1 MSRTPPGDDRAAAY
15 APSPEAPTRRQH
27 EPTPDKNGVWATSR
41 VAWYAQVF
49 TGPSRPEL
57 AGISLSGVCVTAVES
72 RPAGVVL
79 TPSPGGHRPFGAR
92 VKAFV
97 ALTKPRIIELLLIT
111 TVPVMFLAEQGVPD
125 MWLVLVTCVGGY
137 LSAGGAN
144 ALNMFIDRDID
155 ALMDRTSQRP
165 LVTGM
170 VSPREGLVFGL
181 SLAVISTLWFGLLV
195 NWLSAALALGALLFY
210 VVVYTM
216 ILKRRTSQNIV
227 WGGIAGCMP
236 VFIGWSAVTN
246 SLSWAAVIL
255 FLVMFFWTPP
265 HYWPL
270 SMKVREDYARV
281 GVPMLPV
288 VASNQTVARQ
298 IVLYSWVMVA
308 VSLLLTPLGY
318 TGWFYT
324 AVALVAGGW
333 WLWEAHGLQSRAK
346 SGATGGK
353 LKEMRLF
360 HWSIT
365 YVSLLFV
372 AVAVDPF
379 LR

>member
-1 MSRTPPGDDRAAAY
+1 M
-15 APSPEAPTRRQH
+15 
-27 EPTPDKNGVWATSR
+27 
-41 VAWYAQVF
+41 
-49 TGPSRPEL
+49 
-57 AGISLSGVCVTAVES
+57 CVTAVES
-72 RPAGVVL
+72 RPAGAL
-79 TPSPGGHRPFGAR
+79 TNSSRGQRPFGAR
-92 VKAFV
+92 IKAFV

-125 MWLVLVTCVGGY
+125 LWLVLITCVGGY

-144 ALNMFIDRDID
+144 ALNMWYDRDID
-155 ALMDRTSQRP
+155 ALMERTSQRP

-170 VSPREGLVFGL
+170 VSPNECLAFGIA
-181 SLAVISTLWFGLLV
+181 LAVISTLLFGFAV
-195 NWLSAALALGALLFY
+195 NWLSAWLSLGALLFY

-216 ILKRRTSQNIV
+216 ILKRRTAQNIV
-227 WGGIAGCMP
+227 WGGIAGCLP
-236 VFIGWSAVTN
+236 VLIGWSSVTN
-246 SLSWAAVIL
+246 SMSWAPVIL
-255 FLVMFFWTPP
+255 FGVMFFWTPP

-270 SMKVREDYARV
+270 SMKVKDDYARA

-288 VASNQTVARQ
+288 LASNKVVAKQ
-298 IVLYSWVMVA
+298 IVAYSWVMVA
-308 VSLLLTPLGY
+308 VSLLLQPLGY

-324 AVALVAGGW
+324 AVALLAGGF

-346 SGATGGK
+346 AEVSGVK

-365 YVSLLFV
+365 YVSLVFV
-372 AVAVDPF
+372 AIAVDPF

>member
-1 MSRTPPGDDRAAAY
+1 M
-15 APSPEAPTRRQH
+15 
-27 EPTPDKNGVWATSR
+27 
-41 VAWYAQVF
+41 
-49 TGPSRPEL
+49 
-57 AGISLSGVCVTAVES
+57 
-72 RPAGVVL
+72 
-79 TPSPGGHRPFGAR
+79 
-92 VKAFV
+92 AFV

-125 MWLVLVTCVGGY
+125 LWLVLATCVGGY

-144 ALNMFIDRDID
+144 ALNMYIDRDID

-170 VSPREGLVFGL
+170 VSPREGLAFGAA
-181 SLAVISTLWFGLLV
+181 LAVISTFWFGVLV
-195 NWLSAALALGALLFY
+195 NWLSAGLSLAALLFY

-216 ILKRRTSQNIV
+216 ILKRRTAQNIV

-236 VFIGWSAVTN
+236 VLIGWSSVTN
-246 SLSWAAVIL
+246 SVSWAAVIL
-255 FLVMFFWTPP
+255 FLVIFFWTPP

-270 SMKVREDYARV
+270 SMKVKEDYARV

-288 VASNQTVARQ
+288 IASNKVVARQ

-324 AVALVAGGW
+324 LVALVTGGF
-333 WLWEAHGLQSRAK
+333 WLWEAHGLQARAK
-346 SGATGGK
+346 AGITGGK

>member
-1 MSRTPPGDDRAAAY
+1 M
-15 APSPEAPTRRQH
+15 
-27 EPTPDKNGVWATSR
+27 
-41 VAWYAQVF
+41 
-49 TGPSRPEL
+49 
-57 AGISLSGVCVTAVES
+57 
-72 RPAGVVL
+72 
-79 TPSPGGHRPFGAR
+79 
-92 VKAFV
+92 AFV

-111 TVPVMFLAEQGVPD
+111 TVPVMFLAEQGVPSL
-125 MWLVLVTCVGGY
+125 WLVLATCFGGY

-144 ALNMFIDRDID
+144 ALNMYIDRDID

-170 VSPREGLVFGL
+170 VSPRECLVFGITL
-181 SLAVISTLWFGLLV
+181 GVVSTLFFGLLV

-216 ILKRRTSQNIV
+216 LLKRRTAQNIV

-236 VFIGWSAVTN
+236 VLIGWSAVRN
-246 SLSWAAVIL
+246 EVSWAAVIL
-255 FLVMFFWTPP
+255 FLVIFFWTPP

-270 SMKVREDYARV
+270 SMKVKDDYARV

-288 VASNQTVARQ
+288 VAGNKAVARQ
-298 IVLYSWVMVA
+298 IVIYSWVMVA

-324 AVALVAGGW
+324 SVALLAGGW
-333 WLWEAHGLQSRAK
+333 WLWEAHALNARAK
-346 SGATGGK
+346 AGVTGAK

>member
-1 MSRTPPGDDRAAAY
+1 M
-15 APSPEAPTRRQH
+15 
-27 EPTPDKNGVWATSR
+27 
-41 VAWYAQVF
+41 
-49 TGPSRPEL
+49 
-57 AGISLSGVCVTAVES
+57 
-72 RPAGVVL
+72 
-79 TPSPGGHRPFGAR
+79 
-92 VKAFV
+92 AFV

-111 TVPVMFLAEQGVPD
+111 TVPVMFLAEQGVPSL
-125 MWLVLVTCVGGY
+125 WLVLVTCFGGY

-144 ALNMFIDRDID
+144 ALNMYIDRDID
-155 ALMDRTSQRP
+155 ALMDRTAQRP

-170 VSPREGLVFGL
+170 VSPRECLVFGITL
-181 SLAVISTLWFGLLV
+181 GVVSTLFFGLLV
-195 NWLSAALALGALLFY
+195 NWLSAALSLGALLFY

-216 ILKRRTSQNIV
+216 LLKRRTTQNIV

-236 VFIGWSAVTN
+236 VLIGWSSVKN
-246 SLSWAAVIL
+246 EVSWAAVIL
-255 FLVMFFWTPP
+255 FLVIFFWTPP

-270 SMKVREDYARV
+270 SMKVKDDYARV

-288 VASNQTVARQ
+288 VAGNRAVARQ
-298 IVLYSWVMVA
+298 IVVYSWVMVA

-324 AVALVAGGW
+324 AVALVSGGW
-333 WLWEAHGLQSRAK
+333 WLWEAHALNARAK
-346 SGATGGK
+346 SGVTGAK

>member
-1 MSRTPPGDDRAAAY
+1 M
-15 APSPEAPTRRQH
+15 
-27 EPTPDKNGVWATSR
+27 
-41 VAWYAQVF
+41 
-49 TGPSRPEL
+49 
-57 AGISLSGVCVTAVES
+57 SLSGVCVTAVES
-72 RPAGVVL
+72 RPGGTTHAPKAKGEGSALAAAAAGEL
-79 TPSPGGHRPFGAR
+79 GPGRRPGDRPFGAR

-111 TVPVMFLAEQGVPD
+111 TVPVMFLAQQGVPD
-125 MWLVLVTCVGGY
+125 LKLVLLTCLGGY

-144 ALNMFIDRDID
+144 ALNMYIDRDID

-170 VSPREGLVFGL
+170 VAPRECLAFGITLAVVSTLLFGL
-181 SLAVISTLWFGLLV
+181 TV
-195 NWLSAALALGALLFY
+195 NWLSAWLSLGALLFY

-227 WGGIAGCMP
+227 WGGIAGCLP
-236 VFIGWSAVTN
+236 VLIGWSAVTD
-246 SLSWAAVIL
+246 SMSWAPVVL

-270 SMKVREDYARV
+270 SMKVKDDYARV

-288 VASNQTVARQ
+288 VATNKVVARQ
-298 IVLYSWVMVA
+298 IVIYSWVMVA

-324 AVALVAGGW
+324 SVALVAGGW
-333 WLWEAHGLQSRAK
+333 WLWEAHALQNRAK
-346 SGATGGK
+346 AETEGGK

>member
-1 MSRTPPGDDRAAAY
+1 M
-15 APSPEAPTRRQH
+15 
-27 EPTPDKNGVWATSR
+27 
-41 VAWYAQVF
+41 
-49 TGPSRPEL
+49 
-57 AGISLSGVCVTAVES
+57 
-72 RPAGVVL
+72 
-79 TPSPGGHRPFGAR
+79 
-92 VKAFV
+92 AFV

-111 TVPVMFLAEQGVPD
+111 TVPVMFLAEQGVPSL
-125 MWLVLVTCVGGY
+125 WLVLATCFGGY

-144 ALNMFIDRDID
+144 ALNMYIDRDID

-170 VSPREGLVFGL
+170 VSPAECLVFGI
-181 SLAVISTLWFGLLV
+181 SLGVVSTLFFGLLV

-216 ILKRRTSQNIV
+216 LLKRRTAQNIV

-236 VFIGWSAVTN
+236 VLIGWSAVKN
-246 SLSWAAVIL
+246 EVSWAAVIL
-255 FLVMFFWTPP
+255 FLVIFFWTPP

-270 SMKVREDYARV
+270 SMKVKDDYARV

-288 VASNQTVARQ
+288 VAGNKAVARQ

-324 AVALVAGGW
+324 SVALLAGGW
-333 WLWEAHGLQSRAK
+333 WLWEAHALSARAK
-346 SGATGGK
+346 AGVTGAK

>member
-1 MSRTPPGDDRAAAY
+1 M
-15 APSPEAPTRRQH
+15 
-27 EPTPDKNGVWATSR
+27 
-41 VAWYAQVF
+41 
-49 TGPSRPEL
+49 
-57 AGISLSGVCVTAVES
+57 
-72 RPAGVVL
+72 
-79 TPSPGGHRPFGAR
+79 
-92 VKAFV
+92 

-125 MWLVLVTCVGGY
+125 LWLVLATCFGGY

-144 ALNMFIDRDID
+144 ALNMYIDRDID

-165 LVTGM
+165 LVTG
-170 VSPREGLVFGL
+170 VLTPREGLVFGL
-181 SLAVISTLWFGLLV
+181 TLAVVSTLWFGLLV
-195 NWLSAALALGALLFY
+195 NWLSAALSLGALLFY

-216 ILKRRTSQNIV
+216 ILKRRTAQNIV
-227 WGGIAGCMP
+227 WGGIAGCLP
-236 VFIGWSAVTN
+236 VLIGWSAVTD
-246 SLSWAAVIL
+246 SMSWAAIIL
-255 FLVMFFWTPP
+255 FLVIFFWTPP

-270 SMKVREDYARV
+270 SMKVKDDYARA

-288 VASNQTVARQ
+288 LASNKVVAKQ
-298 IVLYSWVMVA
+298 IVAYSWVMVA

-318 TGWFYT
+318 TGWFYLT
-324 AVALVAGGW
+324 VALVTGGW
-333 WLWEAHGLQSRAK
+333 WLWEAHGLLNRANA
-346 SGATGGK
+346 GATGAK

>member
-1 MSRTPPGDDRAAAY
+1 M
-15 APSPEAPTRRQH
+15 
-27 EPTPDKNGVWATSR
+27 
-41 VAWYAQVF
+41 
-49 TGPSRPEL
+49 
-57 AGISLSGVCVTAVES
+57 TAVES
-72 RPAGVVL
+72 RPAGVL
-79 TPSPGGHRPFGAR
+79 GSPPGHRPFGAR
-92 VKAFV
+92 VMAFV

-111 TVPVMFLAEQGVPD
+111 TVPVMFLAEQDVPSL
-125 MWLVLVTCVGGY
+125 WLVLATCFGGY

-144 ALNMFIDRDID
+144 ALNMYIDRDID

-170 VSPREGLVFGL
+170 VSPRECLVFGITL
-181 SLAVISTLWFGLLV
+181 GVVSTLFFGLLI
-195 NWLSAALALGALLFY
+195 NWLSAALSLGALLFY

-216 ILKRRTSQNIV
+216 LLKRRTAQNIV

-236 VFIGWSAVTN
+236 VLIGWSAVKN
-246 SLSWAAVIL
+246 EVSWAAVIL
-255 FLVMFFWTPP
+255 FLVIFFWTPP

-270 SMKVREDYARV
+270 SMKVKDDYARV

-288 VASNQTVARQ
+288 VAGNKVVARQ

-324 AVALVAGGW
+324 SVALLAGGW
-333 WLWEAHGLQSRAK
+333 WLWEAHALNARAK
-346 SGATGGK
+346 AGVTGAK

>member
-1 MSRTPPGDDRAAAY
+1 MVRASLY
-15 APSPEAPTRRQH
+15 PEFTLGARW
-27 EPTPDKNGVWATSR
+27 NVSVGV
-41 VAWYAQVF
+41 Y
-49 TGPSRPEL
+49 
-57 AGISLSGVCVTAVES
+57 VTAVES
-72 RPAGVVL
+72 RPAGVL
-79 TPSPGGHRPFGAR
+79 GTSQSTKHRPFGAR
-92 VKAFV
+92 VKAFI

-125 MWLVLVTCVGGY
+125 LGLVLLTCVGGY

-144 ALNMFIDRDID
+144 ALNMYIDRDID
-155 ALMDRTSQRP
+155 ALMERTSQRP

-170 VSPREGLVFGL
+170 VSPRECLVFGIT
-181 SLAVISTLWFGLLV
+181 LAVVSTLLFGLTV
-195 NWLSAALALGALLFY
+195 NWLSAWLSLGALLFY

-227 WGGIAGCMP
+227 WGGIAGCLP
-236 VFIGWSAVTN
+236 VLIGWSSVTN
-246 SLSWAAVIL
+246 SMSWAPVIL

-270 SMKVREDYARV
+270 SMRVRDDYARV

-288 VASNQTVARQ
+288 IASNRVVARQ
-298 IVLYSWVMVA
+298 IVLYSWAMVA

-324 AVALVAGGW
+324 SVALVTGGF
-333 WLWEAHGLQSRAK
+333 WLWEAHGLQARAK
-346 SGATGGK
+346 DGAVGAK

>member
-1 MSRTPPGDDRAAAY
+1 M
-15 APSPEAPTRRQH
+15 
-27 EPTPDKNGVWATSR
+27 
-41 VAWYAQVF
+41 
-49 TGPSRPEL
+49 
-57 AGISLSGVCVTAVES
+57 TAVES
-72 RPAGVVL
+72 RPGGTPQALGALGEGVL
-79 TPSPGGHRPFGAR
+79 GTSTGNRPFGAR

-125 MWLVLVTCVGGY
+125 LWLVVNTCLGGY

-144 ALNMFIDRDID
+144 ALNMYIDRDID

-181 SLAVISTLWFGLLV
+181 VLAVVSTVWFGLLV
-195 NWLSAALALGALLFY
+195 NWLSAWLSLGALLFY

-216 ILKRRTSQNIV
+216 ILKRRTAQNIV

-236 VFIGWSAVTN
+236 VLIGWSAVTG
-246 SLSWAAVIL
+246 SMSWAAVIL
-255 FLVMFFWTPP
+255 FLVIFFWTPP

-270 SMKVREDYARV
+270 SMKVKEDYARV

-288 VASNQTVARQ
+288 VASNKVVARQ

-324 AVALVAGGW
+324 AVALATGGW
-333 WLWEAHGLQSRAK
+333 WLWEAHALQARAK
-346 SGATGGK
+346 AGETGAK

>member
-1 MSRTPPGDDRAAAY
+1 M
-15 APSPEAPTRRQH
+15 
-27 EPTPDKNGVWATSR
+27 
-41 VAWYAQVF
+41 
-49 TGPSRPEL
+49 
-57 AGISLSGVCVTAVES
+57 SLSGVYVTAVES
-72 RPAGVVL
+72 RPPGAR
-79 TPSPGGHRPFGAR
+79 PPGGGTTHALKATGQLEANSESGNESGNRGQRSLGAR
-92 VKAFV
+92 IKAFV

-125 MWLVLVTCVGGY
+125 LKLVLLTCIGGY

-144 ALNMFIDRDID
+144 ALNMYIDRDID
-155 ALMDRTSQRP
+155 ALMERTSRRP

-170 VSPREGLVFGL
+170 VSPRECLGFGITLAVVSTLLFGL
-181 SLAVISTLWFGLLV
+181 TV
-195 NWLSAALALGALLFY
+195 NWLSACLALGALLFY
-210 VVVYTM
+210 VVVYTL
-216 ILKRRTSQNIV
+216 ILKRRTSQNII

-236 VFIGWSAVTN
+236 VLIGWTAVTN
-246 SLSWAAVIL
+246 SLSWAPVVLFMVI
-255 FLVMFFWTPP
+255 FFWTPP

-270 SMKVREDYARV
+270 SMKVKDDYARV

-288 VASNQTVARQ
+288 IASHKVVAKQ
-298 IVLYSWVMVA
+298 IVIYSWVMVA
-308 VSLLLTPLGY
+308 VSLLLTLLGY

-324 AVALVAGGW
+324 AVALAAGGW
-333 WLWEAHGLQSRAK
+333 WLWEAHALQNRAK
-346 SGATGGK
+346 AGVAGAK

>member
-1 MSRTPPGDDRAAAY
+1 M
-15 APSPEAPTRRQH
+15 
-27 EPTPDKNGVWATSR
+27 
-41 VAWYAQVF
+41 
-49 TGPSRPEL
+49 
-57 AGISLSGVCVTAVES
+57 
-72 RPAGVVL
+72 
-79 TPSPGGHRPFGAR
+79 
-92 VKAFV
+92 AFV

-111 TVPVMFLAEQGVPD
+111 TVPVMFLAEQGVPP
-125 MWLVLVTCVGGY
+125 MWLVLATCFGGY

-144 ALNMFIDRDID
+144 ALNMYIDRDID
-155 ALMDRTSQRP
+155 ALMDRTAQRP

-170 VSPREGLVFGL
+170 VSPRECLVFGI
-181 SLAVISTLWFGLLV
+181 SLGVISTLFFGLLI
-195 NWLSAALALGALLFY
+195 NWLSAALSLGALLFY

-216 ILKRRTSQNIV
+216 LLKRRTAQNIV
-227 WGGIAGCMP
+227 WGGIAGCLP
-236 VFIGWSAVTN
+236 VLIGWSAVKN
-246 SLSWAAVIL
+246 EVSWAAVIL
-255 FLVMFFWTPP
+255 FLVIFFWTPP

-270 SMKVREDYARV
+270 SMKVKDDYARV

-288 VASNQTVARQ
+288 VAGNKAVAKQ

-324 AVALVAGGW
+324 SVALVAGGW
-333 WLWEAHGLQSRAK
+333 WLWEAHALNARAK
-346 SGATGGK
+346 AGVTGAK